1 MSDLSPIRNQQKTLE
16 PRALTMLKNL
26 SLSAHE
32 YPIPPTSSTTKP
44 AKNSSVTLCD
54 TSIGVHSKWF
64 QLAWKLRQHEILH
77 GKSSD
82 TEVSVS
88 KNSVNDMLTRQRILS
103 LLPAVEDFK
112 TQRID
117 KTA

>member
-1 MSDLSPIRNQQKTLE
+1 MSNLSPIHNQQKNLE
-16 PRALTMLKNL
+16 TRALTMLKNL

-32 YPIPPTSSTTKP
+32 YPIPPTSSTMTQ
-44 AKNSSVTLCD
+44 AKNSSDTLCN
-54 TSIGVHSKWF
+54 TNTGVHSKWSV
-64 QLAWKLRQHEILH
+64 LAWKLRQHEILH

-88 KNSVNDMLTRQRILS
+88 KNSVNDMLTRQKILS